1 MGKTMREFDSI
12 RQTTIGS
19 VDAVSAGEIRVL
31 LEIQAPQ
38 NVALNTGI
46 PTRFPRINGY
56 VLVPNE
62 VGALVG
68 MITYIGIEHSKYP
81 SRKGINDLDLLNLPY
96 PLRKMAVTPVGT
108 LTTDID
114 GKFKLDRGVF
124 SFPSVGDSVVIP
136 SAEQERAIIEIGG
149 RNAVV
154 YIGDSAQNTGVKI
167 KVDPDKLFGRHLAV
181 LGNTGSGKSCTVAG
195 LVRWALEAAK
205 REVRDG
211 KAVNSRFIILDPNG
225 EYSRAFGSENDQLK
239 SSVTRFQV
247 HLPEHTEDESLPFQ
261 VPAWMWNSKEWIS
274 YTRAAPG
281 VQRPV
286 LIDALTGLHSNRSLE
301 DTTYLLLH
309 RGLKS
314 RQQTFERG
322 YRFTEEFEEWPNTIH
337 IETVLKS
344 LESSLTPLMR
354 EVPNGILK
362 DNVRELVKYNR
373 KVVIDAKFH
382 EKNSARPV
390 QREEFLNLFNKTTD
404 CLDAFPANIDLMD
417 EKGPDTPSFF
427 PVKDINAMLDSVAMG
442 TSKDITGHL
451 DSIKIRVNSLF
462 NDCRVRNVINP
473 SHSDTLQKWVEHY
486 LGNKKHPGGIN
497 IIDLSLVPADIIH
510 MVVGIFSRLIFESLQ
525 RYRRINTSELPTVLI
540 LEEAHTFVRQSSGD
554 DDMSYSRLCQE
565 TFERIAREGR
575 KFGLGLVLSSQRP
588 SELSQ
593 TVLSQCNTFIL
604 HRLVNDKDQEQV
616 KRLVPDNVGALL
628 DELPNLPTRKAIM
641 LGWAT
646 QIPVI
651 VNIRELPDNQRPH
664 SADPQ
669 FWDVWTGNKRGDRPM
684 NWDEITDNWQ
694 GTEHDIVGKID
705 LGADI

>member
-1 MGKTMREFDSI
+1 MEITMREFDSI

-19 VDAVSAGEIRVL
+19 VDTVSAGEIRVL

-56 VLVPNE
+56 VLIPNE
-62 VGALVG
+62 VGSLVG
-68 MITYIGIEHSKYP
+68 MITYIAIEHSKYP
-81 SRKGINDLDLLNLPY
+81 SRKGMKDFDLLDLPY
-96 PLRKMAVTPVGT
+96 PLRKMSITPVGT
-108 LTTDID
+108 LSSDAD
-114 GKFKLDRGVF
+114 GKYKLDRGVF

-136 SAEQERAIIEIGG
+136 SADQERAIIEIGDE
-149 RNAVV
+149 NAVV

-205 REVRDG
+205 IDVSEG
-211 KAVNSRFIILDPNG
+211 KTVNSRFIILDPNG
-225 EYSRAFGSENDQLK
+225 EYSRAFGDENDQLK

-247 HLPEHTEDESLPFQ
+247 HLPEHTDDNSQPFQ

-301 DTTYLLLH
+301 DITYSLLY
-309 RGLKS
+309 RALKS
-314 RQQTFERG
+314 RQQSFERG
-322 YRFTEEFEEWPNTIH
+322 FKFTEDYEQWPNKPA
-337 IETVLKS
+337 IENVLKS
-344 LESSLTPLMR
+344 LVASLTPLMTDI
-354 EVPNGILK
+354 PKGALK
-362 DNVRELVKYNR
+362 SHVHDLAVLTN
-373 KVVIDAKFH
+373 KVVADAKIND
-382 EKNSARPV
+382 KNPRPI
-390 QREEFLNLFNKTTD
+390 QREEFSDLFKKTTE
-404 CLDAFPANIDLMD
+404 CLEAFPPDIELLD
-417 EKGPDTPSFF
+417 EKGPDSPSFF

-442 TSKDITGHL
+442 TTKDISGHL

-462 NDCRVRNVINP
+462 NDCRVKNIINP
-473 SHSDTLQKWVEHY
+473 EHSDTDTLMNWVENY
-486 LGNKKHPGGIN
+486 LGNKSNSGGIK
-497 IIDLSLVPADIIH
+497 IIDLSLVPSDIIH
-510 MVVGIFSRLIFESLQ
+510 MVVAIFSRLIFESLQ
-525 RYRRINTSELPTVLI
+525 RYRRINTKELPTVLI
-540 LEEAHTFVRQSSGD
+540 LEEAHTFVRHSSGD
-554 DDMSYSRLCQE
+554 DDMSYSRLSQE
-565 TFERIAREGR
+565 IFEKIAREGR

-593 TVLSQCNTFIL
+593 TVLAQCNTFIL

-616 KRLVPDNVGALL
+616 KKLVPDNVGSLL

-651 VNIRELPDNQRPH
+651 MNVRELPDSQRPH

-669 FWDVWTGNKRGDRPM
+669 FWDVWTRSEKGERPM
-684 NWDEITDNWQ
+684 NWDKITDEWQ
-694 GTEHDIVGKID
+694 KS
-705 LGADI
+705 

>member
-1 MGKTMREFDSI
+1 MREFDSI
-12 RQTTIGS
+12 RQTTIGT
-19 VDAVSAGEIRVL
+19 VDTVSAGEIRVL

-56 VLVPNE
+56 VLIPNE
-62 VGALVG
+62 VGSLVG
-68 MITYIGIEHSKYP
+68 MITYIAIEHSKYP
-81 SRKGINDLDLLNLPY
+81 SRKGMKDFDLIDLPY
-96 PLRKMAVTPVGT
+96 PLRKMSVTPVGT
-108 LTTDID
+108 LSSNAD
-114 GKFKLDRGVF
+114 GKYKLDRGVF

-136 SAEQERAIIEIGG
+136 SADQERAIIEIGDE
-149 RNAVV
+149 NAVV

-205 REVRDG
+205 KDIGDERT
-211 KAVNSRFIILDPNG
+211 VNSRFIILDPNG
-225 EYSRAFGSENDQLK
+225 EYSRAFGGENDQLK

-247 HLPEHTEDESLPFQ
+247 HLPEHTEDDSQPFQ

-286 LIDALTGLHSNRSLE
+286 LIDALTGLHSKRSLK
-301 DTTYLLLH
+301 DITYLLLH
-309 RGLKS
+309 RALKS

-322 YRFTEEFEEWPNTIH
+322 YKFAEDYERWPNKDE
-337 IETVLKS
+337 IENVLKS
-344 LESSLTPLMR
+344 LVGSITPLMKD
-354 EVPNGILK
+354 VPDGNLKEHVRGLAELTKKVYKSHQESKQRPIL
-362 DNVRELVKYNR
+362 
-373 KVVIDAKFH
+373 
-382 EKNSARPV
+382 
-390 QREEFLNLFNKTTD
+390 REEFSQLLNKTTE
-404 CLDAFPANIDLMD
+404 CLKAFPPDIELMD
-417 EKGPDTPSFF
+417 EKGPDSPSFF

-442 TSKDITGHL
+442 TSKDISGHL

-462 NDCRVRNVINP
+462 HDCRVVNIINP
-473 SHSDTLQKWVEHY
+473 PHSDTDTLQKWVEHY
-486 LGNKKHPGGIN
+486 LGDNTHPGGIK
-497 IIDLSLVPADIIH
+497 IIDLSLVPSDIIH
-510 MVVGIFSRLIFESLQ
+510 MVVAIFSRLVFESLQ
-525 RYRRINTSELPTVLI
+525 RYRRINTKELPTVLI

-554 DDMSYSRLCQE
+554 DDMSYSRLSQE
-565 TFERIAREGR
+565 IFERIAREGR

-593 TVLSQCNTFIL
+593 TVLAQCNTFIL
-604 HRLVNDKDQEQV
+604 HRLVNDKDQDQV

-651 VNIRELPDNQRPH
+651 MNVRELPDSQRPH

-669 FWDVWTGNKRGDRPM
+669 FWDVWTRSKKGERPM
-684 NWDEITDNWQ
+684 NWDKIADEWQ
-694 GTEHDIVGKID
+694 ES
-705 LGADI
+705 